1 MIGAYL
7 AGGSTEH
14 VSGLGA
20 YGLDLGIAFQIIDD
34 VLDFTGDEKRTG
46 KPVGMDLKEGYLTL
60 PSLLAMKDSEEAR
73 AQVLDI
79 VKQDNP
85 APDAVSAC
93 VSTVVDSGAVEKAKG
108 MAEFYAMEAL
118 QHIGSLPDSR
128 YSKSLRDLVGKVLHR
143 DS

>member
-1 MIGAYL
+1 
-7 AGGSTEH
+7 
-14 VSGLGA
+14 
-20 YGLDLGIAFQIIDD
+20 
-34 VLDFTGDEKRTG
+34 
-46 KPVGMDLKEGYLTL
+46 
-60 PSLLAMKDSEEAR
+60 MKDSEEAR